1 VQSAQSLRNKWS
13 RPDHPCGKKEEISVR
28 RTLATGLVALAA
40 SPAFA
45 GGIERNPQSMAIL
58 FQQGNYVEF
67 GIAHA
72 RPRVS
77 GTINLPPLPGPS
89 GNITRRF
96 TTGSFAFKGD
106 INEQLSYALI
116 LDQPF
121 GADTLY
127 PLGTTLGDSFGK
139 VDNTMLTGVVRY
151 KFDGG
156 FSAYAGL
163 RSSWTSGSVSLPAFG
178 AYTMSTNRDQ
188 AWGYLLGVAYEVPE
202 IAMRVALTYNS
213 KIKHNFNATENAA
226 FLPVTQQ
233 TTFSTNLP
241 ESVNLEFQTGVAEG
255 TLVFGSVRW
264 VNWKDFEINPTAY
277 AASPIGTNPLVSYD
291 RNSVTYTLGV
301 GRRFNE
307 NWSGSVSIAHD
318 TGNGSVTGNL
328 GPVGKRN
335 TLGLGVSYTMDAMT
349 ISAGVQYA
357 RLGGV
362 TTRPPVNS
370 QFGSNSVI
378 GAGIRIGYRF

>member
-1 VQSAQSLRNKWS
+1 M
-13 RPDHPCGKKEEISVR
+13 R

-58 FQQGNYVEF
+58 FQQGNYVEL
-67 GIAHA
+67 GVAHA
-72 RPRVS
+72 RPKVS
-77 GTINLPPLPGPS
+77 GTTGPLFGSAPT

-96 TTGSFAFKGD
+96 TTGSLSFKGD
-106 INEQLSYALI
+106 FNEQLSYALI

-127 PLGTTLGDSFGK
+127 PTGSPLAGSTGQ
-139 VDNTMLTGVVRY
+139 VDNTMLTGVMRY

-156 FSAYAGL
+156 FSAHAGL
-163 RSSWTSGSVSLPAFG
+163 RSSWTSGSVSLPTFG
-178 AYTMSTNRDQ
+178 AYTMTTNRDQ
-188 AWGYLLGVAYEVPE
+188 AWGYLLGVAYEMPE
-202 IAMRVALTYNS
+202 IALRVALTYNS
-213 KIKHNFNATENAA
+213 KIKHSFTANESFS
-226 FLPVTQQ
+226 LVP
-233 TTFSTNLP
+233 TTFDTNLP
-241 ESVNLEFQTGVAEG
+241 ESVNLEFQTGVAED

-264 VNWKDFEINPTAY
+264 VNWKDFVIQPPAF
-277 AASPIGTNPLVSYD
+277 AASPFGANPLVDYD

-307 NWSGSVSIAHD
+307 NWSGSVSFAHD
-318 TGNGSVTGNL
+318 TGNGRETGNL
-328 GPVGKRN
+328 GPIGKRN
-335 TLGLGVSYTMDAMT
+335 TLGLGISYTKDAMT

-362 TTRPPVNS
+362 TTRPLVSS
-370 QFGSNSVI
+370 QFGKNSAI
-378 GAGIRIGYRF
+378 GAGVRIGYRF